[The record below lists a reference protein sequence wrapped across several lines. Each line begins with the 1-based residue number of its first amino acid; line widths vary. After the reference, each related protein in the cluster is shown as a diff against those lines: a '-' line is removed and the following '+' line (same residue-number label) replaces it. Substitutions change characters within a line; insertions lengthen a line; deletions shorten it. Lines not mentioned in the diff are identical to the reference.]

1 MTARAWLL
9 AVIVALAARPLAAY
23 PNRVSCSR
31 SITGGTIMGQA
42 INTNGDP
49 AQIQLRNNFARGG
62 NVIPC
67 GGDLIAGDT
76 GLTLVKGSTVNP
88 VEWGEMFGAGSQ
100 YLIEAEMSIGTGP
113 WNAWGI
119 ISGAQ
124 DAEGVQDCTSTS
136 YLWGCGSCNN
146 TRVVNRHLPD
156 AVSSVSGS
164 LIMNTF
170 TVPPSG
176 TVTMRIAHANSY
188 GRLRIVCVNVR
199 VFFLRVR
206 VAELRAWMRNVCVCV
221 CVCVMCVA
229 CVHVCAR
236 AYPAPPPRNLRPP
249 LR

>member
-1 MTARAWLL
+1 MTARAWLI
-9 AVIVALAARPLAAY
+9 AAIVALAVRPLAAY
-23 PNRVSCSR
+23 PNKVSCSR
-31 SITGGTIMGQA
+31 SITSGTIMGQA

-62 NVIPC
+62 NTNPC
-67 GGDLIAGDT
+67 GGDLMAGDT
-76 GLTLVKGSTVNP
+76 GLTLVIGGTVSP
-88 VEWGEMFGAGSQ
+88 DSQ

-136 YLWGCGSCNN
+136 YVWGCGSCNN
-146 TRVVNRHLPD
+146 TRVVNRHQPD

-170 TVPPSG
+170 TVPPAG

-188 GRLRIVCVNVR
+188 GRLRAVSVNAR
-199 VFFLRVR
+199 IFNLRVR
-206 VAELRAWMRNVCVCV
+206 VTELRACACAWMRNVCVCQCV
-221 CVCVMCVA
+221 CVCVCVF
-229 CVHVCAR
+229 V
-236 AYPAPPPRNLRPP
+236 
-249 LR
+249 